1 MPERDSGFVLYAS
14 PQGSPALLS
23 LEPRLASW
31 EKKGH
36 PSQIRLR
43 AFLEHLDLVGAPQV
57 VATTGPLAIRLD
69 VALPEQI
76 DLLDERDLD
85 NFVQP
90 ICQVY
95 PQDRLVSVWAS
106 KRHGAQSRLTIG
118 AALLESLPTSGRDEW
133 DSAFAQPDGSYIRS
147 EWRAQIAEQV
157 GRQAAPAPEGPLEL
171 HVSFQVDPARR
182 SWTSL
187 WKPAIDALV
196 PILGRETRRN
206 KLEPRDGRITTLGL
220 HRTDACGSGYAVRL
234 GYWWRPDL
242 SALHRSDVATDPTD
256 ASSVDREDK
265 LKQASEGMRGAVLAL
280 ALADWIRNELRPN
293 TPKTRELAEQMLRV
307 LDLAA
312 RDADETNGFVGV
324 TGVLRHIPDLLE
336 ADRDGL

>member
-1 MPERDSGFVLYAS
+1 MAERANGFALYSS
-14 PQGSPALLS
+14 PRGSPALLS
-23 LEPRLASW
+23 LDPRLASW

-106 KRHGAQSRLTIG
+106 KRHGAQSQLTIG
-118 AALLESLPTSGRDEW
+118 AALLESLPASSRDEW
-133 DSAFAQPDGSYIRS
+133 DSAVAQPAGSYIRS

-157 GRQAAPAPEGPLEL
+157 GRQAAPAAEGPLEL

-182 SWTSL
+182 SWASL

-196 PILGRETRRN
+196 PILGQETRRQRM
-206 KLEPRDGRITTLGL
+206 EPRDGRITTLGL
-220 HRTDACGSGYAVRL
+220 HRTDAPGSVFGVRL
-234 GYWWRPDL
+234 GYWWRPDASL
-242 SALHRSDVATDPTD
+242 ISPGRSAEAP
-256 ASSVDREDK
+256 
-265 LKQASEGMRGAVLAL
+265 EG
-280 ALADWIRNELRPN
+280 
-293 TPKTRELAEQMLRV
+293 TT
-307 LDLAA
+307 
-312 RDADETNGFVGV
+312 
-324 TGVLRHIPDLLE
+324 
-336 ADRDGL
+336 